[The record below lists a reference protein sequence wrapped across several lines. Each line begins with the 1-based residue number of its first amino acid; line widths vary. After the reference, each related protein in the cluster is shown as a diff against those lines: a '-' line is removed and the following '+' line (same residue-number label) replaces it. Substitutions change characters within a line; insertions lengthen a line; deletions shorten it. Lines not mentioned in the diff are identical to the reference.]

1 MTLIELLE
9 QVEIET
15 GVDVADMMVVANA
28 GARRILK
35 NITDGKRPL
44 YIVSDVL
51 TCGRCGHNWRPEGDS
66 PPRVCPSC
74 KSPYWNKPRKRI
86 RPEK

>member
-15 GVDVADMMVVANA
+15 GVDVSDMMVVVNA
-28 GARRILK
+28 GARRVLRH
-35 NITDGKRPL
+35 ITDGKRPL

-51 TCGRCGHNWRPEGDS
+51 ICGRCSHTWRPEGDN
-66 PPRVCPSC
+66 PPAVCPTC
-74 KSPYWNKPRKRI
+74 KSPYWDKPRKRI
-86 RPEK
+86 RHEK